1 MKIKEIVQK
10 LTLDEKILL
19 LNGKDVQTTLPIER
33 LGIEENTFID
43 GPHGLRDYFDE
54 SFNPTHFPNMC
65 CIGASWD
72 KEAMY
77 KMGEA
82 IGKES
87 VAHGVS
93 VLLAPGIN
101 IKRYIL
107 NGRNSE
113 YFSEDPVVSGEM
125 AASYINGVQSM
136 GIGTSIKH
144 LAANN
149 QEYGRLFLNAEID
162 ERTLR
167 ELYLKGF
174 EIVIEKSNPECV
186 MSAYNKVN
194 AVFCSENKFLLKTVL
209 RDEWKY
215 DGFTVSDWGG
225 VHNPCYSLMAGTDML
240 MPPSPVFLKKIKK
253 GMEEGIV
260 TEERIDEAVERIL
273 KSVMKTRPRDKNSFN
288 RDDHHKLA
296 RELAASGIVLL
307 KNENDVLPITRE
319 KYKKIVVLGGFAEN
333 PIMTGQGSPEVYP
346 SPEYIESPL
355 AELMKLL
362 PDTEFEYHKVFD
374 KMSIYDR
381 AVWMTDPIDDYV
393 KDADLVLFFVGSK
406 ESEESE
412 NFDRNSPYLNPIYE
426 YVINRASVHRKKTAI
441 VVQTGSAVIFG
452 DGYLKADSIVEM
464 WFGGEAA
471 GGAIAD
477 VLTGKVN
484 PSGKLTET
492 FPKVMRTDLKPLEN
506 LKLDYAEKLDVGY
519 RYYDKHTNEIMFPFG
534 HGLSYTKFEYSDFTA
549 SISQD
554 GIKARVTVEN
564 VGEADGAEVVQLY
577 IGYPDSTV
585 TRPTKDLKAFDKVF
599 LKKGEK
605 KTLELFVP
613 IKELAYYNIGLRE
626 WIIEKGRYEVFAAA
640 SSQDI
645 RLKAVVEYEKEPGY
659 SMEATGFLTVGESER
674 VV

>member
-1 MKIKEIVQK
+1 MKIKEIIQNM
-10 LTLDEKILL
+10 TLDEKILI
-19 LNGKDVQTTLPIER
+19 LNGLDVQTTLPIER
-33 LGIEENTFID
+33 LGIEPNTFID

-72 KEAMY
+72 KEAIF

-82 IGKES
+82 IGKEC
-87 VAHGVS
+87 VVHGVS

-113 YFSEDPVVSGEM
+113 YLSEDPVISGEM
-125 AASYINGVQSM
+125 SASYINGVQSQ
-136 GIGTSIKH
+136 GIGTSLKH

-149 QEYGRLFLNAEID
+149 QECGRLFLNAEID

-167 ELYLKGF
+167 EIYLKGF
-174 EIVIEKSNPECV
+174 EIAVEKSNPESV
-186 MSAYNKVN
+186 MCAYNKVN
-194 AVFCSENKFLLKTVL
+194 GIFCSENKFLQTDVL
-209 RDEWKY
+209 RDEWGY
-215 DGFTVSDWGG
+215 EGFTISDWGA
-225 VHNPCYSLMAGTDML
+225 VHDPCRALAAGTDML
-240 MPPSPVFLKKIKK
+240 MPPDKNFLKKIKK

-273 KSVMKTRPRDKNSFN
+273 KSVMKKRPNNKDAFKRDN
-288 RDDHHKLA
+288 HHKLA

-307 KNENDVLPITRE
+307 KNENDVLPITEE
-319 KYKKIVVLGGFAEN
+319 KYKKIVVIGGFAEN

-355 AELMKLL
+355 EELKKLL
-362 PDTEFEYHKVFD
+362 PNAEIEYHKVFD

-393 KDADLVLFFVGSK
+393 KDADLLLFFVGSK

-426 YVINRASVHRKKTAI
+426 YVINRANVHNKKTAI
-441 VVQTGSAVIFG
+441 IIQTGSAVILG
-452 DGYLKADSIVEM
+452 DGYRQADSIVEM
-464 WFGGEAA
+464 WFGGECA

-492 FPKVMRTDLKPLEN
+492 FPKVMRGDLKPLEN
-506 LKLDYAEKLDVGY
+506 LKLDYAEKLEVGY
-519 RYYDKHTNEIMFPFG
+519 RYYDKHTDEIMYPFG
-534 HGLSYTKFEYSDFTA
+534 HGLSYTEFKYDDLKTE
-549 SISQD
+549 
-554 GIKARVTVEN
+554 IKDDEIKVSLTVEN
-564 VGEADGAEVVQLY
+564 VGEVYGGEVVQVY
-577 IGYPDSTV
+577 IGCPDSKV
-585 TRPTKDLKAFDKVF
+585 TRPIKELKAFDKVF
-599 LKKGEK
+599 LAKGEK
-605 KTLELFVP
+605 MKVELSVP
-613 IKELAYYNIGLRE
+613 LQELAYYNVSLRE
-626 WIIEKGRYEVFAAA
+626 WIVENGRYNILVGA

-645 RLKAVVEYEKEPGY
+645 RLSASVECDRKMPY
-659 SMEATGFLTVGESER
+659 SSEATGFLSVGENER
-674 VV
+674 FV

>member
-19 LNGKDVQTTLPIER
+19 LNGKDVQTTFPVER

-54 SFNPTHFPNMC
+54 SFNPTHYPNFC

-72 KEAMY
+72 TEAIY
-77 KMGEA
+77 EMGEA
-82 IGKES
+82 IGKEC

-113 YFSEDPVVSGEM
+113 YVSEDPIVSGEM

-149 QEYGRLFLNAEID
+149 QEYGRLFLNAEVD

-167 ELYLKGF
+167 EIYLKGF
-174 EIVIEKSNPECV
+174 QIVIEKSNPECV

-194 AVFCSENKFLLKTVL
+194 AVFCSENKFLLKDVL

-240 MPPSPVFLKKIKK
+240 MPPSSVFMQKIKK
-253 GMEEGIV
+253 GMEDGIV

-273 KSVMKTRPRDKNSFN
+273 KSVMKKRPNDKNCFS
-288 RDDHHKLA
+288 RDEHHKLA
-296 RELAASGIVLL
+296 RKLAASGIVLL
-307 KNENDVLPITRE
+307 KNDNDVLPITKG
-319 KYKKIVVLGGFAEN
+319 KYKKIAVLGGFAEN

-355 AELMKLL
+355 AELKKLL
-362 PDTEFEYHKVFD
+362 PDTEIVYHKIFD

-393 KDADLVLFFVGSK
+393 KDVDLVLFFVGSK

-426 YVINRASVHRKKTAI
+426 YVINRAAVHRKKTAI

-452 DGYLKADSIVEM
+452 DGYMQADSLVQM

-492 FPKVMRTDLKPLEN
+492 FPKVMRTDIKPLEN

-534 HGLSYTKFEYSDFTA
+534 HGLSYTEFKYDNLNTEITEEK
-549 SISQD
+549 
-554 GIKARVTVEN
+554 IKVSLTVEN
-564 VGEADGAEVVQLY
+564 VGNMDGAEVVQVY

-585 TRPTKDLKAFDKVF
+585 TRPLKELKAFTKIF
-599 LKKGEK
+599 LKQNEK
-605 KTLELFVP
+605 KTAELSIPV
-613 IKELAYYNIGLRE
+613 KELAYYNIGLRE
-626 WIIEKGRYEVFAAA
+626 WIIEKGRYEIFVAA

-645 RLKAVVEYEKEPGY
+645 RLKGEVEYLKEPGY
-659 SMEATGFLTVGESER
+659 SMEATGFLSVGESER